1 MILKSIN
8 STIHQIKFYPSTRHS
23 RKRVPSGNSRH
34 HIAFFDYRHDKKKHR
49 NGFTLVELL
58 FVIAIIGVL
67 AAIAI
72 PFYLSYMEKGYD
84 SSAVSDLKNAFTA
97 AQLYFSDYPDSK
109 VDPTLLEQYGY
120 RISPNV
126 SLIIVGDGS
135 ETEFSLTASH
145 PSGSKTFTIDSDGNI
160 SSP

>member
-8 STIHQIKFYPSTRHS
+8 LAIH
-23 RKRVPSGNSRH
+23 RKRFFSVTSENPIH
-34 HIAFFDYRHDKKKHR
+34 HIAFFNYRNDKKKHR
-49 NGFTLVELL
+49 NGFTLIELL
-58 FVIAIIGVL
+58 FVIAIIGLL

-72 PFYLSYMEKGYD
+72 PFFQNYTKKGYD

-97 AQLYFSDYPDSK
+97 AQLYFSDYSGSE

-126 SLIIVGDGS
+126 NLSIGNGS
-135 ETEFSLTASH
+135 ETGFSLTASH
-145 PSGSKTFTIDSDGNI
+145 PSGSKTFTIDSEGNI